1 MTRVF
6 LAGVWIC
13 ALLSL
18 AGLPATARSESVTL
32 QLRWL
37 HQFQFAGYYMALE
50 KGFYGEAGLEVSLLE
65 GGPQA
70 LRPTDHVL
78 SEQVDFAITG
88 SGVAIERMAGKP
100 VVALAAI
107 MQTSPIVW
115 ITRADAGIR
124 SPRDLL
130 GRRVMVLPPP
140 ESAEL
145 LTVFLREGLPL
156 EDLDLVP
163 TSYHLDDLIEGRV
176 AAFDGYISNEPYL
189 LEQQG
194 IEYYLINPRDYGI
207 NFYNDVLVTSER
219 LIDRDPGLVQRFT
232 DASLRGWEYALS
244 HQEETIALIQQ
255 NYAPGKTLDH
265 LRYEAEIIHQLV
277 MPELIQ
283 VGHMNPRRWQF
294 IADSY
299 RELGMAEAGG
309 SLAGF
314 LFEPAQRVD
323 YRLAVLIALASL
335 CALLVGGV
343 FLVRFKQLS
352 SALQDSNTRL
362 EILATT
368 DMLTAVSN
376 RHGFFTQARQALSQA
391 RRSGEPVTLL
401 MLDIDLFK
409 NINDQY
415 GHAAGDAALRAF
427 GGLLTEL
434 GREHDVVGRLGGEEF
449 AMLLVDC
456 DGPRARQVAERL
468 LQQVRGLSIQVPD
481 RNQHFGFTT
490 SVGLVEVDDSLDV
503 ERALEAAQSQAD
515 RALYQAKHLGR
526 NRVVIVTAGAL
537 GD

>member
-1 MTRVF
+1 M
-6 LAGVWIC
+6 
-13 ALLSL
+13 LSL
-18 AGLPATARSESVTL
+18 AGLPVIARGESVTL

-37 HQFQFAGYYMALE
+37 HQFQFAGYYMAQE
-50 KGFYGEAGLEVSLLE
+50 KGFYSDAGLEVSLLE

-70 LRPTDHVL
+70 QRPIDDVL
-78 SEQVDFAITG
+78 SGQVDFAVTG
-88 SGVAIERMAGKP
+88 SGVVIERMAGQP

-156 EDLDLVP
+156 DALELVP
-163 TSYHLDDLIEGRV
+163 TSYQLDDLIEGRV
-176 AAFDGYISNEPYL
+176 DAFDGYISNEPYA

-194 IEYYLINPRDYGI
+194 VDYFLIDPRDYGI
-207 NFYNDVLVTSER
+207 NFYNDVLVTSEALTER
-219 LIDRDPGLVQRFT
+219 NPGLVQRFT

-255 NYAPGKTLDH
+255 QYAPEKSLEH
-265 LRYEAEIIHQLV
+265 LRYEADIIHQLV

-283 VGHMNPRRWQF
+283 VGHMNPHRWQF

-299 RELGMAEAGG
+299 RELGMTEGDG
-309 SLAGF
+309 TLEGF
-314 LFEPAQRVD
+314 LFEPLQRVD
-323 YRLAVLIALASL
+323 YRIAVLVALASL
-335 CALLVGGV
+335 CLLVVGGF

-352 SALQDSNTRL
+352 SALQDSNKRL
-362 EILATT
+362 EVLATT

-391 RRSGEPVTLL
+391 RRSGEPVSLL

-415 GHAAGDAALRAF
+415 GHAAGDSALRAF
-427 GGLLTEL
+427 GEQLTEL

-456 DGPRARQVAERL
+456 DGQRARQVAERL
-468 LQQVRGLSIQVPD
+468 LQKVGSLSIEVPD
-481 RNQHFGFTT
+481 RDHRFGFTT
-490 SVGLVEVDDSLDV
+490 SVGLVEVDDSLEV
-503 ERALEAAQSQAD
+503 EGALEAAQSLAD

-526 NRVVIVTAGAL
+526 NRVEIAATGI
-537 GD
+537 GMP